1 MLITDY
7 LSKDYPAFNIKNA
20 VEEAFEEAQE
30 FGFTHIFVKKN
41 STFLGAICKEFLE
54 ENPDKKIEDLLIHI
68 ERFAILENNSIL
80 DSIKLFYTFN
90 ANIVPVIDKNEK
102 YLGYIAY
109 DDVFGEL
116 SKYPLFSENGA
127 ILTVETSAK
136 SYSMTEIAKIVE
148 SNNVRFY
155 GSFINFMNEDIVQ
168 VTMKIS
174 AENLS
179 SVDETF
185 ERYGYNVIHKFYND
199 EKEELIKDRYQYF
212 QKYLEF

>member
-7 LSKDYPAFNIKNA
+7 LSKDYSAFNTNDA
-20 VEEAFEEAQE
+20 VDMALATVQE

-41 STFLGAICKEFLE
+41 DTFLGGICKEFLE
-54 ENPDKKIEDLLIHI
+54 ENPDKKIESLLIHL
-68 ERFAILENNSIL
+68 ERFAILENNPIL
-80 DSIKLFYTFN
+80 DSVKLFYTFN
-90 ANIVPVIDKNEK
+90 TNLVPVIDKNEK

-136 SYSMTEIAKIVE
+136 NYSMTEIAKIVE

-155 GSFINFMNEDIVQ
+155 GSFINLVNEDVIQ

-174 AENLS
+174 AGNLS

-185 ERYGYNVIHKFYND
+185 ERYGYNIIHKFYHD
-199 EKEELIKDRYQYF
+199 EKEDLIKDRYQYF

>member
-7 LSKDYPAFNIKNA
+7 LSKDYPAFDVKA
-20 VEEAFEEAQE
+20 TVDEALEVVQE
-30 FGFTHIFVKKN
+30 FGFTHIFVEKN
-41 STFLGAICKEFLE
+41 NTFYGGICKEFLE
-54 ENPDKKIEDLLIHI
+54 ENPHKKLENLLIHT
-68 ERFAILENNSIL
+68 ERFAILENNTIL

-102 YLGYIAY
+102 YLGYIAS

-148 SNNVRFY
+148 SNNLKFY
-155 GSFINFMNEDIVQ
+155 GSFINLINEDIVQ
-168 VTMKIS
+168 ITMKIS
-174 AENLS
+174 NGNLS

-185 ERYGYNVIHKFYND
+185 ERYGYHVVHKFYND